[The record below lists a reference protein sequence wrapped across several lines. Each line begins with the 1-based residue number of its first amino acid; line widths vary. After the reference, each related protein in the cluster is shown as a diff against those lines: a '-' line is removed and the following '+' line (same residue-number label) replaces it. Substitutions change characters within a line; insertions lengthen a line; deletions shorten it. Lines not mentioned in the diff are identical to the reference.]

1 MYAKIWINLKSRV
14 ERKPDT
20 RKPYDSVYMK
30 FRNKQNW
37 YIDIEKIINKGAYWG
52 ARNILHLDLGVGYMM
67 SHI

>member
-1 MYAKIWINLKSRV
+1 
-14 ERKPDT
+14 
-20 RKPYDSVYMK
+20 MK

-37 YIDIEKIINKGAYWG
+37 YIVIEKIINKGAYWG